1 LSSNINFGFSAT
13 PSFCGLDPT
22 KKTDI
27 TYMLSV
33 AIMVELAFLHQNVD
47 SDSVTNVDFALNTH
61 SLTKILQQCFVTTK
75 QQHLSSNIV

>member
-1 LSSNINFGFSAT
+1 MKLNPINFGFSAT

-27 TYMLSV
+27 TYMLSA

-47 SDSVTNVDFALNTH
+47 SDSVTNVTYMI
-61 SLTKILQQCFVTTK
+61 SVTYRCIYVNYC
-75 QQHLSSNIV
+75 S